1 MREHMQLAQVYQRLE
16 TARLRV
22 TPQRQT
28 VLRILSRRLGEEL
41 SAEDLHRLAAEDE
54 DPVGLATVYRTL
66 DILVRVGV
74 LIQVMHEDGVSRY
87 RLDVETLQPQQHLI
101 CVRCGDLV
109 AFTLSWLNG
118 LGERVHAAT
127 GFTVLDHELKLYG
140 VCTACQGGGRGGV
153 G

>member
-1 MREHMQLAQVYQRLE
+1 MQLAQVYQRLE
-16 TARLRV
+16 EARLRV

-28 VLRILSRRLGEEL
+28 VLRLLSRRLAEEL
-41 SAEDLHRLAAEDE
+41 SAEDLHRLASEDG

-66 DILVRVGV
+66 DVLFGVGV
-74 LIQVMHEDGVSRY
+74 LTQIMNEDGVSRY
-87 RLDVETLQPQQHLI
+87 RLNVETLQPQQHLI

-109 AFTLSWLNG
+109 AITLSWLNG

-140 VCTACQGGGRGGV
+140 VCMACQGSGRRGV